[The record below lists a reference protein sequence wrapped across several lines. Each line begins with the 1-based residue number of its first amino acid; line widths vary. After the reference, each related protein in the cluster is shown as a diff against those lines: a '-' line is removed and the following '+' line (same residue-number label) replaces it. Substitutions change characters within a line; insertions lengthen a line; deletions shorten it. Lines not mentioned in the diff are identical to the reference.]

1 MKLEDLKPHEG
12 AKKARKRIGRGPGS
26 GHGKTATMGNKGQR
40 ARAGSGKGPGFEG
53 GQMPLARRIP
63 KRGFKN
69 PFRKEYA
76 IIKIGD
82 LEIFKGKT
90 EVGVED
96 FMEIGL
102 VDKVLDGVKLL
113 SNGEIDFALKIKVNR
128 ASEKAIEKIKAIGGE
143 VEVLEKGGEE
153 EVLQ

>member
-12 AKKARKRIGRGPGS
+12 ARKARKRIGRGPGS

-40 ARAGSGKGPGFEG
+40 ARAGHNKGAGFEG

-76 IIKIGD
+76 IVKIGD
-82 LEIFKGKT
+82 LDVFKGKAD
-90 EVGVED
+90 VSVED
-96 FMEIGL
+96 LLESGIVG
-102 VDKVLDGVKLL
+102 KVLDGVKLL
-113 SNGEIDFALKIKVNR
+113 ADGEIGFAVKVKVHR
-128 ASEKAIEKIKAIGGE
+128 ASGKAIEKIKAQGGE
-143 VEVLEKGGEE
+143 VEILSHNGQA
-153 EVLQ
+153 EVGQ

>member
-12 AKKARKRIGRGPGS
+12 AKKSRKRIGRGPGS

-40 ARAGSGKGPGFEG
+40 ARAGHGKGPGFEG
-53 GQMPLARRIP
+53 GQMPLTRRIP

-76 IIKIGD
+76 IVKIGD
-82 LEIFKGKT
+82 LEIFKGKA
-90 EVGVED
+90 EVGIED
-96 FMEIGL
+96 FLESGL
-102 VDKVLDGVKLL
+102 IDKVMDGVKLL
-113 SNGEIDFALKIKVNR
+113 SNGELSFALKIRVNK
-128 ASEKAIEKIKAIGGE
+128 ASEKAIEKIMATGGE
-143 VEVLEKGGEE
+143 VVMLEKVGEA

>member
-1 MKLEDLKPHEG
+1 MKLEDLKAHEG

-26 GHGKTATMGNKGQR
+26 GHGRTATKGTKGQR
-40 ARAGSGKGPGFEG
+40 ARAGAGKGAAFEG

-76 IIKIGD
+76 IVKVSD
-82 LEIFKGKT
+82 LEIFKSKG
-90 EVGVED
+90 EAGIEE
-96 FMEIGL
+96 FLQSGL
-102 VDKVLDGVKLL
+102 VKKMKDGVKLL
-113 SNGEIDFALKIKVNR
+113 ANGDIDFAIKVKVHK
-128 ASEKAIEKIKAIGGE
+128 ASQKAVDKIKAQGGD
-143 VEVLEKGGEE
+143 VEVLAKGGDA